1 MSEVESHQPSSSLPV
16 HRIRRMSGRDP
27 EELHRAATPLELLFD
42 LTFVIAFG
50 IAASEFAHQ
59 LAEDHVGVGLA
70 AFVFATFA
78 ICWAWINFSWFAS
91 AYDTDDWIY
100 RLMTMLQMVGVIILA
115 LGFPAMFASIAE
127 GHYVD
132 NRVMVAGYV
141 VMRIGLVVQWLRAAK
156 QDPQRR
162 SACLTYATVVTI
174 AQFGWIAMILVSTSV
189 ATTYLWAA
197 ILVAFEMFGPW
208 LAERRMGGTPWHAHH
223 ISERYSLLTIIA
235 LGEGVVGTVASL
247 SAVVGSQ
254 GWSVDAVLVAVAGT
268 GLTFGMWWVYFI
280 VPQSQLLN
288 ARRELSFRFGYL
300 HLVVFGAIVGTGA
313 GLHAAAY
320 YIENHSKLSSVG
332 TVLSVAIPVA
342 IYIAAV
348 YLLYMWLVRTR
359 DAFHLLLVVLTALVL
374 VAAVFFADRGHSM
387 ANSLLI
393 VMLAPAVTVVGYELL
408 GYRHAEEA
416 IAKRLADDGF
426 GKSST

>member
-1 MSEVESHQPSSSLPV
+1 
-16 HRIRRMSGRDP
+16 MSGRDP
-27 EELHRAATPLELLFD
+27 QEVHRAATPLELLFD

-50 IAASEFAHQ
+50 ISASEFAHQ

-127 GHYVD
+127 GHHVD

-141 VMRIGLVVQWLRAAK
+141 VMRIGLVAQWLRAAK

-320 YIENHSKLSSVG
+320 YIEHHSKLSSVG

-348 YLLYMWLVRTR
+348 YLLYLWLVRTR